1 MLTSNLKKKKR
12 VLTER
17 ELEYQKYLRSK
28 KWRDFREKLIKKR
41 GRNCAACGIYK
52 KRIEAHH
59 ITYERFTR
67 ERESDIVLLCHSCHK
82 LVTRMYLRNKRQDL
96 PLVTKR
102 VIEHMQSLIL
112 LKALDN

>member
-1 MLTSNLKKKKR
+1 MLTSNPKRKKR
-12 VLTER
+12 ILTER
-17 ELEYQKYLRSK
+17 EEDYVKYLRSK

-41 GRNCAACGIYK
+41 GRRCAACNIYK
-52 KRIEAHH
+52 KRIECHH
-59 ITYERFTR
+59 ITYERFKN